1 MLLAAT
7 IVAVLLVT
15 IALGAY
21 ASPPRHVS
29 QDRHRDYDLRK
40 R

>member
-1 MLLAAT
+1 MLLTAT
-7 IVAVLLVT
+7 IVAVLLAT
-15 IALGAY
+15 IVVGAY

-29 QDRHRDYDLRK
+29 QDRHRDYDMRK